1 MGKNLLEL
9 GSSKLEVV
17 RNTQSIRARRKTE
30 RESAETKKG
39 KF

>member
-9 GSSKLEVV
+9 GSSKLEMV
-17 RNTQSIRARRKTE
+17 RNTQSIEARRKTE